1 MQDYKNDEAQSIL
14 EGLKEQA
21 KKSVPEEYEKTQ
33 TTESSVSSDEDIKSM
48 LKKHF
53 SAGRQNSA
61 FEMSE
66 DYSFDTV
73 DFGTVD
79 DEIITGELP
88 VEGKASENT
97 ENQVPEEIDE
107 ENGGEFDEE
116 ITKNITEE
124 NTEEFSEEEISGGS
138 PDAENSAVEEFEKEF
153 AEQISAGISDDENF
167 VSESKGNDSIE
178 PIVAQ
183 AVLENEEELDEIAQ
197 QIISEREER
206 LDSEQSES
214 EKPVFAEEI
223 AEQPVEVANAD
234 EEPVFEEIS
243 EEKAEE
249 NADEEPVFEEIF
261 EEKAEE
267 NAGEQTEY
275 EQTRVMGALDY
286 EPEPEPYEPTRVI
299 DAKSLS
305 EPEKK
310 EYGTGA
316 PTYFYSQKE
325 DGAESVKYMPE
336 ESVAPEVS
344 DEDPISEESINY
356 DEVLEGQ
363 QGTVFNNFVEDFT
376 GDLDDVVFEAE
387 ITESHAPDKQYTIFE
402 DWEQLMKDKD
412 YATAE
417 DGIIPPTKEELAR
430 SAEIKRASGSTDYF
444 NTVGTAE
451 LDAVDIALMVAL
463 GGEDELNQTV
473 GFEKIRQAVHDAD
486 EKEEKALKGKEI
498 YGCSGDEYTSI
509 SQNGTIKQKYKKD
522 RTRLIIQT
530 SLTAILTLVLILYEV
545 TGWIGLRLGGI
556 FNSDANPEIY
566 VLAALQLL
574 FICGAVSY
582 NKFIKQFR
590 NPFDFSSTAFIGAM
604 IVLLVNIPHDVLI
617 LAIGYADPG
626 ITFHSLSAFL
636 MLIALIYDLFEIS
649 EQEGVFNII
658 STADKKLVL
667 EPYGKLRVSEESA
680 GGEIIDKDSYCISRV
695 PSLNKFFSRVSK
707 TSPANSARLIS
718 LILSLSVS
726 ICVMLMLLLM
736 GESFATIVLSFVI
749 TLSFTLVC
757 CAVFETEFAFF
768 AVHKSL
774 KKYKTGIVGK
784 ASVSEYSKCNIVYFD
799 DFNVFNKKSVRTK
812 GLKLY
817 DNNEIYRV
825 LYHTQAVFSK
835 VGGPLKGVFEFAT
848 TEMKHSKD
856 VEIKEISKEGIGA
869 VVDGRTSVLIGT
881 GAYMKSHGIH
891 PSYTP
896 ADVKAEESGEES
908 IMFIALAGSLC
919 AKLYVTYQFSSEF
932 ERLAKKLTAR
942 GVGIGIRSCDPNIN
956 DRWAKRYGNLKKMD
970 ISMVRPTLKE
980 IKPSEK
986 SIDGGVVS
994 TKNVRALTEALMMCI
1009 RLDRFESL
1017 ISKMRTVFVIL
1028 TGILAFA
1035 LVLLSGINTVSMLA
1049 LTLEVAFCTSLMM
1062 LLTHFYIKR

>member
-21 KKSVPEEYEKTQ
+21 KKSVPEEYGKTQ

-88 VEGKASENT
+88 VEGT
-97 ENQVPEEIDE
+97 EPEDTEKQVPEEIAE
-107 ENGGEFDEE
+107 ETGEEFAEE
-116 ITKNITEE
+116 IIENITEE
-124 NTEEFSEEEISGGS
+124 NTEEPAEEEASDVS
-138 PDAENSAVEEFEKEF
+138 PDAENPAGEEFEEEF
-153 AEQISAGISDDENF
+153 VEQISAGIYPDENF
-167 VSESKGNDSIE
+167 VSESEGNDSIE

-206 LDSEQSES
+206 FDPEREEPEEPVFSEET
-214 EKPVFAEEI
+214 EEETAEEPDFAEEI
-223 AEQPVEVANAD
+223 AEQPVEVADAD

-249 NADEEPVFEEIF
+249 NA
-261 EEKAEE
+261 
-267 NAGEQTEY
+267 GEQTEY
-275 EQTRVMGALDY
+275 ELTRVMGALDY
-286 EPEPEPYEPTRVI
+286 EPEQEPYEPTRVI

-305 EPEKK
+305 EPEKE

-325 DGAESVKYMPE
+325 DGAESVKDMPE
-336 ESVAPEVS
+336 ASVAPEVS

-430 SAEIKRASGSTDYF
+430 SAEIRKASGNTDYF

-498 YGCSGDEYTSI
+498 YGCSGDEYTSV
-509 SQNGTIKQKYKKD
+509 SQNGKIRQKYKKD

-545 TGWIGLRLGGI
+545 TGWIGLRLDGI

-582 NKFIKQFR
+582 NKFIKLFR

-604 IVLLVNIPHDVLI
+604 IILLVNIPHDVLI

-658 STADKKLVL
+658 STGEKKLVL

-695 PSLNKFFSRVSK
+695 PSLNKFFARISK

-736 GESFATIVLSFVI
+736 GETLATIVLSFVI

-768 AVHKSL
+768 VVHKSL

-1009 RLDRFESL
+1009 RLDGFESL

-1049 LTLEVAFCTSLMM
+1049 LTLEVAFCASLMM